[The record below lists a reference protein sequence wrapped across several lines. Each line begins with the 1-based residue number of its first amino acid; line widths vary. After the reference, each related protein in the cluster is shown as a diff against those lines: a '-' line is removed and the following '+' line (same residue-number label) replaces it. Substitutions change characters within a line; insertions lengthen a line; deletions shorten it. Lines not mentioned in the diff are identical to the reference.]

1 MAKYSDGHYDG
12 PNGMH
17 GVPTWRVAGF
27 SLNNS
32 ATNCYLF
39 MTWYVAYY
47 LTGFVGAGVI
57 LAGSF
62 SMISRIWDGVT
73 DPFVGL
79 IVDRTNGKFGKNRP
93 FMVIGNVTMFV
104 SVFLMYYV
112 TPLLPQGIRLVW
124 FFIINAIFY
133 LGYTCQCIITKA
145 GQSCLTNDPKQRPI
159 FGVVDGICTPVV
171 FALGEMLVSLVL
183 VPKYGKMEALGVF
196 QEMFLVMGI
205 SSAIL
210 TAIAFISIAPKDNIK
225 YFGTG
230 KEQKVGFKDYA
241 DVLMHNRAIQMLVA
255 SASTDKLGM
264 NAKTTTVTLILFGIV
279 AGNYALSGIVAGYTT
294 IVTIAFI
301 LFGVGYIARE
311 MGQKR
316 ALVVGSIGCVITNA
330 LMMALWWFGDPS
342 TLSLPGDGA
351 FTGFTFFTIAF
362 VALYLIAQGM
372 QNISSA
378 VVITMTADCTDYET
392 YRTGRYVPGMIGTLF
407 SFVDKMVSSVA
418 PMIAS
423 LMLAAIGF
431 KDTMPDIGT
440 PLTPQLKFV
449 GLFLAFGILII
460 MNGVN
465 LIAMHFYPLDKK
477 KMEEIQDEIAAIK
490 AKAATA

>member
-1 MAKYSDGHYDG
+1 MAEYSEGHYDG

-17 GVPTWRVAGF
+17 GVPLWRVAGF

-62 SMISRIWDGVT
+62 SMIARIWDGVT

-93 FMVIGNVTMFV
+93 FMVIGNITMFV
-104 SVFLMYYV
+104 STFLMYNL
-112 TPLLPQGIRLVW
+112 TPYLPEGFRLIW
-124 FFIINAIFY
+124 FFIVNAVFY

-159 FGVVDGICTPVV
+159 FGVVDGICTPTV
-171 FALGEMLVSLVL
+171 FALGEMWISLSL
-183 VPKYGKMEALGVF
+183 VPKYGKLESIGLFREMSLTLGI
-196 QEMFLVMGI
+196 I
-205 SSAIL
+205 SAVL

-230 KEQKVGFKDYA
+230 KAQKVGFKDYA

-264 NAKTTTVTLILFGIV
+264 NAKTATITLILYGIV

-294 IVTIAFI
+294 FVTIIFI

-342 TLSLPGDGA
+342 TLSLPGDGV
-351 FTGFTFFTIAF
+351 FTGFSFFTITF
-362 VALYLIAQGM
+362 VTLYLISQGM

-378 VVITMTADCTDYET
+378 VVITMPADCTDYET
-392 YRTGRYVPGMIGTLF
+392 YRSGRYVPGMIGTLF

-431 KDTMPDIGT
+431 KESMPDIGT

-465 LIAMHFYPLDKK
+465 LLAMHFYPLTKE
-477 KMEEIQDEIAAIK
+477 KMEEIQGEIAAIK